1 MEPHQPV
8 SPPPACQDEP
18 PAKAGDIEPSPDW
31 WAAWNELDYSWSGLA
46 EKPWEGWF
54 WNTAAARAVP
64 AGSETGDCVP
74 GTLQHQWWRHRD
86 ALFVDPV
93 DGRAYTVAHL
103 PLLWSDGSRSPKTDS
118 AHSAEVDNELTL
130 AIHDLMDAC
139 AGGTVDLS
147 GVVFGSSMLIPTPS
161 DRPVRLLLKKVYA
174 DGSLT
179 LRSKDAGPARLAE
192 LSIESSFLKR
202 DVSLDNATIE
212 GRMRLINGRGTEI
225 GGDLNCQGLKVR
237 GRLLARFGIRRRARF
252 EGAVFE
258 DEARFEDCVFFSWAD
273 FTDARFR
280 GPAFFSRSIIDEA
293 RFWGSTFEGF
303 GEFVAVAFRRR
314 TDFSGSAFA
323 GNAIFAESAFGHSAS
338 FAGAAFGSDLNLHHT
353 RFEGPVDFS
362 GRAALATDRNPQ
374 IINLRR
380 EGISDDGPD
389 RWVGGLAAEDMLA
402 AFARRSFQKIDASEA
417 VFVRDADFS
426 NRDILQPSNFAGAR
440 FLGDAR
446 FHGSRLHQR
455 VNLHDT
461 RFEALDYEALP
472 PGARRVGG
480 RWPDASL
487 VAVDADRRIDS
498 KAPLRALKDRPDE
511 FGVAVE
517 AFRDE
522 LVEARRSMVAE
533 VLTPDGK
540 RQTDARLESLEA
552 SFRTLKLA
560 MEDTRARLSES
571 RFFKMELR
579 ARRRRRDAE
588 VPAWERF
595 ASMAYGVTADYG
607 DSIARPLI
615 FFVAM
620 GLVFSLAYWVLAALG
635 IGSAV
640 SLDGLGNALRYS
652 LSRMTPFGAMQ
663 DQDSWAWLD
672 GWQNTGS
679 LFSWAGLIRITA
691 TIQSAFALVLT
702 FLFALAVRR
711 RFQIV

>member
-1 MEPHQPV
+1 M
-8 SPPPACQDEP
+8 SRRPAENPSEGGPDEP
-18 PAKAGDIEPSPDW
+18 PVKAGDIEPAPDW
-31 WAAWNELDYSWSGLA
+31 WAGWADLDYSWTGLA
-46 EKPWEGWF
+46 AKPWEGWV
-54 WNTAAARAVP
+54 WDPVAGRAMP
-64 AGSETGDCVP
+64 AGAETGDVIP

-86 ALFVDPV
+86 ALFTDPG

-103 PLLWSDGSRSPKTDS
+103 PLVWSDGSPSPKTD
-118 AHSAEVDNELTL
+118 AVHSAEVDDELTL
-130 AIHDLMDAC
+130 AIHDLIAAC

-147 GVVFGSSMLIPTPS
+147 GVVFGRSMLIPTPS
-161 DRPVRLLLKKVYA
+161 DRLIGLRLRKVCA
-174 DGSLT
+174 EGSLT
-179 LRSKDAGPARLAE
+179 LRSKDGGPALLAE
-192 LSIESSFLKR
+192 LGIESSLLKR
-202 DVSLDNATIE
+202 DLDLENATIE
-212 GRMRLINGRGTEI
+212 GRMRLVNGRGTEI
-225 GGDLNCQGLKVR
+225 GGDLNCRGLR
-237 GRLLARFGIRRRARF
+237 AGGRMLARFGVRRRALF

-273 FTDARFR
+273 FTEVRFR
-280 GPAFFSRSIIDEA
+280 GPAFFSRSIIGEA
-293 RFWGSTFEGF
+293 RFSGSTFERF

-314 TDFSGSAFA
+314 ADFGESAFA
-323 GNAIFAESAFGHSAS
+323 GNAIFAESAFEQNAS
-338 FAGAAFGSDLNLHHT
+338 FAGAAFGSDLNLHRA
-353 RFEGPVDFS
+353 RFEGPADFS

-374 IINLRR
+374 TINLRR
-380 EGISDDGPD
+380 EATSDDGPD
-389 RWVGGLAAEDMLA
+389 RWVGGLAAEDLLA
-402 AFARRSFQKIDASEA
+402 AFARRSFQKIDASGA

-455 VNLHDT
+455 VNFHDT

-472 PGARRVGG
+472 PAARRVGG
-480 RWPDASL
+480 RWPDVAL
-487 VAVDADRRIDS
+487 VTVDADRRIDS
-498 KAPLRALKDRPDE
+498 RAPLRAFKDRPDE
-511 FGVAVE
+511 FAAAVR
-517 AFRDE
+517 AFRDG
-522 LVEARRSMVAE
+522 LVETRRSTVAE

-588 VPAWERF
+588 VPSWERI
-595 ASMAYGVTADYG
+595 ASMAYGAAADYG

-615 FFVAM
+615 FFVAA
-620 GLVFSLAYWVLAALG
+620 GLVFGLAYWVLAAVD

-640 SLDGLGNALRYS
+640 SLDSLGDALRYS

-672 GWQNTGS
+672 GWQNKGS

-691 TIQSAFALVLT
+691 TLQSAVALVLT

>member
-1 MEPHQPV
+1 M
-8 SPPPACQDEP
+8 
-18 PAKAGDIEPSPDW
+18 AGDIEPAPDW
-31 WAAWNELDYSWSGLA
+31 WASWADLDYSWTGLA
-46 EKPWEGWF
+46 QKPWAGWV
-54 WNTAAARAVP
+54 WDPAAGRAVP
-64 AGSETGDCVP
+64 AGAETGDCVP
-74 GTLQHQWWRHRD
+74 GTLQHQWWGHRD
-86 ALFVDPV
+86 ALFSDPG

-103 PLLWSDGSRSPKTDS
+103 PLVWSDGSPSPKTDTV
-118 AHSAEVDNELTL
+118 HSAEVDDELIR
-130 AIHDLMDAC
+130 AIHDLTAAC

-161 DRPVRLLLKKVYA
+161 DRLIGLLLRKVYA
-174 DGSLT
+174 EGSVT
-179 LRSKDAGPARLAE
+179 LRSKDGGPARLAE
-192 LSIESSFLKR
+192 LGIESSLLKR
-202 DVSLDNATIE
+202 DLDLENATIE
-212 GRMRLINGRGTEI
+212 SRIRLINGRGTEI
-225 GGDLNCQGLKVR
+225 GGDLNCQGLKAG
-237 GRLLARFGIRRRARF
+237 GRILARFGVRRRALF

-273 FTDARFR
+273 FTEARFR
-280 GPAFFSRSIIDEA
+280 GPAFFSRSIIGEA
-293 RFWGSTFEGF
+293 RFSGSTFERF

-314 TDFSGSAFA
+314 ADFGGSAFA
-323 GNAIFAESAFGHSAS
+323 GNAIFAQSAFEQNAS
-338 FAGAAFGSDLNLHHT
+338 FVGAAFGSDLNLHRT
-353 RFEGPVDFS
+353 RFEGPADFS

-374 IINLRR
+374 TINLRR
-380 EGISDDGPD
+380 EATSDDGPD
-389 RWVGGLAAEDMLA
+389 RWVGGLAAEELLA
-402 AFARRSFQKIDASEA
+402 AFARRSFQTVDASEA

-455 VNLHDT
+455 VNFHDT
-461 RFEALDYEALP
+461 RFEALDYEALQ

-480 RWPDASL
+480 RWPDATL
-487 VAVDADRRIDS
+487 VAVDADRRIGS
-498 KAPLRALKDRPDE
+498 KAPLRAFKDRPDE
-511 FGVAVE
+511 FGAAVD
-517 AFRDE
+517 AFRDG
-522 LVEARRSMVAE
+522 LVETRRSMVAE

-540 RQTDARLESLEA
+540 HQTDARLESLEA

-588 VPAWERF
+588 VPAWERI

-607 DSIARPLI
+607 DSIARPLV
-615 FFVAM
+615 FFVAT
-620 GLVFSLAYWVLAALG
+620 GLVFGLTYWVLAALD

-640 SLDGLGNALRYS
+640 SWDSLGDALRYS

-672 GWQNTGS
+672 GWQNKGS
-679 LFSWAGLIRITA
+679 LFSWAGLIRIAA
-691 TIQSAFALVLT
+691 TLQSAFALVLT